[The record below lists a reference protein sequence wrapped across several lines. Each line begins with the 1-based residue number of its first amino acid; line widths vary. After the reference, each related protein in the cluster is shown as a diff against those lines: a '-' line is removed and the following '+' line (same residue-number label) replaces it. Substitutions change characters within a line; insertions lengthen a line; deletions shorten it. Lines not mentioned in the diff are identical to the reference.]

1 MALEIIDSWIS
12 FLTIQA
18 LKLRNTNVRHIE
30 HIGGRKMKAGSDL
43 FFTTSSAIRIE
54 LAKRLWGN
62 RKGKEGYYL
71 SHLVQEDKKLVKEV
85 KEKGFKI
92 TEEKVIFI
100 TKDKNG
106 KIRWLEKGRL
116 ASEGN
121 RASGLVHILNEHA
134 LHFNRKGISANLIPA
149 LIKKEVEDAKIVG
162 KSGKDRDVYE
172 TTMNGKIVHI
182 AITISDNGYI
192 VGAHPL
198 SIKKGKK

>member
-1 MALEIIDSWIS
+1 
-12 FLTIQA
+12 
-18 LKLRNTNVRHIE
+18 
-30 HIGGRKMKAGSDL
+30 MKAGSDL